1 MSRKQKPV
9 DELRELI
16 ATARMTQRETAEA
29 LGKTQRIVAYW
40 LSGEQPV
47 PRMAI
52 LAMRWIAEHAPAQSE
67 L

>member
-1 MSRKQKPV
+1 MSRKQKPA

-16 ATARMTQRETAEA
+16 AAAGMTQREAAEA

-40 LSGEQPV
+40 LSGEQEV

-52 LAMRWIAEHAPAQSE
+52 LAMRWIVEHAPAQSQ

>member
-1 MSRKQKPV
+1 MSRKPKPV
-9 DELRELI
+9 EELRELI
-16 ATARMTQRETAEA
+16 AAAGLTQRQTAEA

-47 PRMAI
+47 PLMAL
-52 LAMRWIAEHAPAQSE
+52 LAMRWIALHAPQQR

>member
-1 MSRKQKPV
+1 MSRKQRSA

-16 ATARMTQRETAEA
+16 ARSGMTQRETADA

-40 LSGEQPV
+40 LSGQQPV

-52 LAMRWIAEHAPAQSE
+52 LAMRWIVEHAPVQSE

>member
-1 MSRKQKPV
+1 MNRKQKPV
-9 DELRELI
+9 DELRQLI
-16 ATARMTQRETAEA
+16 AAAGMTQRETADA

-52 LAMRWIAEHAPAQSE
+52 LAMRWIVEHASAQSQ

>member
-1 MSRKQKPV
+1 MSRKKNPN

-16 ATARMTQRETAEA
+16 AATGLTQRETAEA

-52 LAMRWIAEHAPAQSE
+52 LAMRRIAEHGIEA
-67 L
+67 

>member
-1 MSRKQKPV
+1 MSRKKTPAE
-9 DELRELI
+9 ELRELI
-16 ATARMTQRETAEA
+16 SLAGMTQREAAEA

-47 PRMAI
+47 PLMAI
-52 LAMRWIAEHAPAQSE
+52 LAMRWIVEHAPVQSQ